1 MDDLDFNTFGEVDMP
16 AFDDSTTEL
25 GNPYSSGFDAE
36 HPRLTYDELR
46 NAGFSDHIARSI
58 SSGGEHSYSDKE
70 LFHVLYECEDPV
82 QAYDAMMSAK
92 VEDAIAR
99 TDELIEDIENSGLLG
114 QSSNTEH
121 YNEDPSS
128 STVSDDEEELGS
140 CSCRS
145 ECKYNTGATWKYADY
160 GYSD

>member
-1 MDDLDFNTFGEVDMP
+1 MDDLDFNAFGEVDMP
-16 AFDDSTTEL
+16 TFDDPTTEF
-25 GNPYSSGFDAE
+25 GNSYSSGFDEE

-58 SSGGEHSYSDKE
+58 SNGGEHSYSDKE
-70 LFHVLYECEDPV
+70 LFHVLYECKDPV
-82 QAYDAMMSAK
+82 QAYNDMMSAK
-92 VEDAIAR
+92 AEDIFNR

-114 QSSNTEH
+114 QSADTLD
-121 YNEDPSS
+121 YNEDCSS
-128 STVSDDEEELGS
+128 STVSEDEEEFGS
-140 CSCRS
+140 CDCRS